1 MNNVTPSPRTALV
14 VEDDQHMLK
23 FLHEALE
30 DAGFETT
37 VVAQGNL
44 ALTVLAERCF
54 DVLLVDVNLPD
65 MNGLSICE
73 AARKWYQDQ
82 VAILVITGQEIQR
95 RGLAALQ
102 LGADDFLGKPFH
114 LDELIARIES
124 KLRRAPNGN
133 ADH

>member
-1 MNNVTPSPRTALV
+1 MNNVTPLSRTALV
-14 VEDDQHMLK
+14 VEDDQLMLNM
-23 FLHEALE
+23 LHDVLE

-37 VVAQGNL
+37 VVAQGKL

-54 DVLLVDVNLPD
+54 DVLLVDVTLPD

-73 AARKWYQDQ
+73 AARTWYQDQ

-102 LGADDFLGKPFH
+102 LCADDFLDKPFH

-124 KLRRAPNGN
+124 KLRRTK
-133 ADH
+133 D

>member
-1 MNNVTPSPRTALV
+1 MNNVTPLSRTALV
-14 VEDDQHMLK
+14 VEDDQLMLK
-23 FLHEALE
+23 LLHEVLE

-37 VVAQGNL
+37 VVDQGKL

-54 DVLLVDVNLPD
+54 DVLLVDVTLPD

-73 AARKWYQDQ
+73 AARTWYQDQ

-102 LGADDFLGKPFH
+102 LCADDFLGKPFH

-124 KLRRAPNGN
+124 KLRRAPKG
-133 ADH
+133 

>member
-1 MNNVTPSPRTALV
+1 
-14 VEDDQHMLK
+14 
-23 FLHEALE
+23 
-30 DAGFETT
+30 
-37 VVAQGNL
+37 
-44 ALTVLAERCF
+44 
-54 DVLLVDVNLPD
+54 

-73 AARKWYQDQ
+73 AARTWYQDQ
-82 VAILVITGQEIQR
+82 VAILVITGQAIQR

>member
-14 VEDDQHMLK
+14 VEDDQLMLT
-23 FLHEALE
+23 FLHEVLE

-37 VVAQGNL
+37 GVAQGNL
-44 ALTVLAERCF
+44 APTVLAERCF

-73 AARKWYQDQ
+73 AARTWYQDQ

-102 LGADDFLGKPFH
+102 LCADDFLRKPFH

-124 KLRRAPNGN
+124 KLRRAPKG
-133 ADH
+133 